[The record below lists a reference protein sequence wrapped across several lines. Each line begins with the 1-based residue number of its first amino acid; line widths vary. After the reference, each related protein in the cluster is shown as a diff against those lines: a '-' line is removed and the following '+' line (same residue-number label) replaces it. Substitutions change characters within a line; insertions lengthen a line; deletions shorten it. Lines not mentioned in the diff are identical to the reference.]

1 MGARVAEIDE
11 DAVAH
16 VLGDKAVTSR
26 LLRRSAPRN
35 DGHLG
40 CHCERSEAI
49 SMIAGLGT
57 DYQVRTTS
65 VKIPIY
71 QYVGFDFLVLDE
83 MW

>member
-1 MGARVAEIDE
+1 MYLAT
-11 DAVAH
+11 
-16 VLGDKAVTSR
+16 KAVTSR

-65 VKIPIY
+65 SLRRWPIWAVWTIRCIEENV
-71 QYVGFDFLVLDE
+71 VGRVGGSP
-83 MW
+83 